1 MAVKPMLQ
9 SGDASMTLHICLLAE
24 RAPRRYPRP
33 VTYRG
38 PVTMLRRIALL
49 SVLPIAACAA
59 PEVEI
64 PQGTKA
70 AGDPA
75 KPVAAVMET
84 LVTTDPTVD
93 ADDPVLWADR
103 RDPSRGLLIGTDK
116 TDGLYVHD
124 LTGKVLQFFP
134 DGPLNNVDLRE
145 GFVVDGKAYVLIAAA
160 ERARFGIVT
169 YLLDPD
175 TMVVKPYGFL
185 PTDMGE
191 PYGLCMGKRGEAFYV
206 LPNNKNGEARQY
218 RITATAAGPAIALER
233 TMKVATQTEGCVVDD
248 EAQIFYL
255 GEEDTGIWRFD
266 FDPKASPAA
275 TQVYAVDG
283 KVLTADTEG
292 LTIMRDGSRK
302 YLIASSQGDST
313 YPVWEIQGTSYAY
326 KGRFAVE
333 GGSIDNVTVTDGL
346 DAWSGPIGSWQEG
359 AIAMHDH
366 DDGDGKQQNYKLV
379 DWRDVKKALSL
390 P

>member
-1 MAVKPMLQ
+1 
-9 SGDASMTLHICLLAE
+9 MTLRFAAATALALIL
-24 RAPRRYPRP
+24 AGCGDGK
-33 VTYRG
+33 V
-38 PVTMLRRIALL
+38 A
-49 SVLPIAACAA
+49 
-59 PEVEI
+59 I
-64 PQGTKA
+64 PQGSKA

-84 LVTTDPTVD
+84 LVTTDPAVD

-116 TDGLYVHD
+116 SDGLYVHD

-145 GFVVDGKAYVLIAAA
+145 GFTVDGKAYVLIAAA
-160 ERARFGIVT
+160 ERDRFGIVT

-175 TMVVKPYGFL
+175 TLQVKPYGFI

-191 PYGLCMGKRGEAFYV
+191 PYGFCMGKRGDAIY
-206 LPNNKNGEARQY
+206 LMPNNKSGEARQY
-218 RITATAAGPAIALER
+218 RVTAGPNGPEAVLER
-233 TMKVATQTEGCVVDD
+233 TMKVSSQTEGCVVDD
-248 EAQIFYL
+248 EAQVFYL
-255 GEEDTGIWRFD
+255 GEEDIGIWRFD
-266 FDPKASPAA
+266 FDPKGPVEPVS
-275 TQVYAVDG
+275 VYAVDR
-283 KVLTADTEG
+283 KILTDDVEG
-292 LTIMRDGSRK
+292 LTVMRDGARK

-313 YPVWEIQGTSYAY
+313 YPVWEIQGAIYTY

-333 GGSIDNVTVTDGL
+333 GGAIDDVTVTDGI
-346 DAWSGPIGSWQEG
+346 DAWSGPIGAWPEG
-359 AIAMHDH
+359 AIAMHDT

-379 DWRDVKKALSL
+379 DWRDVKKALGL

>member
-1 MAVKPMLQ
+1 MMRRNALP
-9 SGDASMTLHICLLAE
+9 ALA
-24 RAPRRYPRP
+24 
-33 VTYRG
+33 G
-38 PVTMLRRIALL
+38 ALAL
-49 SVLPIAACAA
+49 AACGSGETA
-59 PEVEI
+59 I
-64 PQGTKA
+64 PQGSA
-70 AGDPA
+70 ALGDPA

-84 LVTTDPTVD
+84 VVTTDATVD

-145 GFVVDGKAYVLIAAA
+145 GFVVDGKSYVLIAAA

-175 TMVVKPYGFL
+175 TLVVKPYGFL

-191 PYGLCMGKRGEAFYV
+191 PYGFCMGRRGDAFYV
-206 LPNNKNGEARQY
+206 LPNTKSGEARQY
-218 RITATAAGPAIALER
+218 RITATPTGPALALER

-248 EAQIFYL
+248 AAQVFYL

-266 FDPKASPAA
+266 FDPKAPP
-275 TQVYAVDG
+275 TPTLVYGVDS

-292 LTIMRDGSRK
+292 LTIMRDGAHT

-313 YPVWEIQGTSYAY
+313 YPVWEIQGQSYAY

-346 DAWSGPIGSWQEG
+346 DAWSGPIGPWPEG
-359 AIAMHDH
+359 AIAMHDT

-379 DWRDVKKALSL
+379 DWRDVKKALQL